1 MVGRHYVPDTGDVVW
16 MTFDP
21 RAGHEQSGRRPA
33 IVISPRDYNRKVQL
47 ALVCPITSQVKGY
60 PFEVAISAGGVI
72 VGAVLADHVKSL
84 AWKARKV
91 AFECKAPSGVVAEVR
106 ERLRPLLGY

>member
-1 MVGRHYVPDTGDVVW
+1 

-21 RAGHEQSGRRPA
+21 QAGHGQRGRRPA
-33 IVISPRDYNRKVQL
+33 IMMSPRDYNRKVQ
-47 ALVCPITSQVKGY
+47 
-60 PFEVAISAGGVI
+60 
-72 VGAVLADHVKSL
+72 
-84 AWKARKV
+84 R